1 MVYSMYRGMDVISA
15 LQFSRSDIEH
25 LIRVAEE
32 LRRRV
37 EFGEK
42 LEIAKGRILFTA
54 FFEPSTRTRLSFQ
67 FAMTKLG
74 GMVVDLGPEEVSS
87 MAKGESP
94 EDTLRTVDSYNPDV
108 IVVRHREPGFA
119 VRAGEICKTPVINA
133 GDGYNEHPTQA
144 LLDVYTIW
152 RALGRID
159 GVRIGLMGDLKY
171 GRTVSSL
178 SYALS
183 NFRDVEI
190 HFVSPRELQPREEV
204 LRVLDKRRVRY
215 ELHEKPDEVIE
226 KLDVLYVT
234 RLQKE
239 RMKPEDYE
247 RLKGS
252 YIINYEYLKKFTHI
266 PLIMHPLPRVWELT
280 PDVDGLP
287 QAIYFEQARNGLY
300 IRMALIKEILGL

>member
-1 MVYSMYRGMDVISA
+1 MYRGMDVLSA
-15 LQFSRSDIEH
+15 LQFSRSDIEY
-25 LIRVAEE
+25 LVNLAEE

-37 EFGEK
+37 ESGER
-42 LEIAKGRILFTA
+42 LEVARGRILFTA

-67 FAMTKLG
+67 FAMAKLG
-74 GMVVDLGPEEVSS
+74 GLTIDLGPEEATS

-94 EDTLRTVDSYNPDV
+94 EDTLRTVDSYNPDL

-119 VRAGEICKTPVINA
+119 AKAAQICRAPVINA

-152 RALGRID
+152 RVFGRVE
-159 GVRIGLMGDLKY
+159 GTRVGLMGDLKY
-171 GRTVSSL
+171 GRTISSL

-190 HFVSPRELQPREEV
+190 HYISPRELQPREEV
-204 LRVLDKRRVRY
+204 LKILDQRRVKY
-215 ELHEKPDEVIE
+215 ELHEKLDEVIE

-239 RMKPEDYE
+239 RMKPEEYE

-252 YIINYEYLKKFTHI
+252 YIVNYDYLKKLKHI
-266 PLIMHPLPRVWELT
+266 PIIMHPLPRVWELT
-280 PDVDGLP
+280 TDVDALP
-287 QAIYFEQARNGLY
+287 QAMYFEQAKNGLY
-300 IRMALIKEILGL
+300 IRMALIKAILGV

>member
-1 MVYSMYRGMDVISA
+1 MLKGQDLISA
-15 LQFSRSDIEH
+15 LQFSRGDIEY

-32 LRRRV
+32 LRKRV
-37 EFGEK
+37 ESGER
-42 LEIAKGRILFTA
+42 LDIARGRVLFTA

-67 FAMTKLG
+67 FAMIRLG
-74 GMVVDLGPEEVSS
+74 GTVVDLGPEEVSS

-94 EDTLRTVDSYNPDV
+94 EDTLRTVDGYGPDI

-119 VRAGEICKTPVINA
+119 AKAAQICKTPVVNA

-152 RALGRID
+152 RVFGRVD
-159 GVRIGLMGDLKY
+159 GLRVGMMGDLKY
-171 GRTVSSL
+171 GRTISSL

-190 HFVSPRELQPREEV
+190 YFISPKELQPREEI
-204 LRVLDKRRVRY
+204 LRVLDQRRVRY
-215 ELHEKPDEVIE
+215 ELYEKPDDVIE

-239 RMKPEDYE
+239 RMKPEEYE

-252 YIINYEYLKKFTHI
+252 YIISYDYLKKFSKI
-266 PLIMHPLPRVWELT
+266 PVLLHPLPRVWELT
-280 PDVDGLP
+280 PDVDILP
-287 QAIYFEQARNGLY
+287 QAMYFEQARNGLY
-300 IRMALIKEILGL
+300 MRMALIKEIIGL

>member
-1 MVYSMYRGMDVISA
+1 MYRGMDVLSA
-15 LQFSRSDIEH
+15 LQFSRSDIEY
-25 LIRVAEE
+25 LVNLAEE

-37 EFGEK
+37 ESGER
-42 LEIAKGRILFTA
+42 LEVARGRILFTA

-67 FAMTKLG
+67 FAMAKLG
-74 GMVVDLGPEEVSS
+74 GLTIDLGPEEATS

-94 EDTLRTVDSYNPDV
+94 EDTLRTVDSYNPDL

-119 VRAGEICKTPVINA
+119 ARAAEICRAPVINA

-152 RALGRID
+152 RVFGRVE
-159 GVRIGLMGDLKY
+159 GTRVGLMGDLKY
-171 GRTVSSL
+171 GRTISSL

-190 HFVSPRELQPREEV
+190 HYISPRELQPREEV
-204 LRVLDKRRVRY
+204 LKILDQRRVKY
-215 ELHEKPDEVIE
+215 ELHEKLDEVIE

-239 RMKPEDYE
+239 RMKPEEYE

-252 YIINYEYLKKFTHI
+252 YIVSYDYLKKFKHI
-266 PLIMHPLPRVWELT
+266 PIIMHPLPRVWELT
-280 PDVDGLP
+280 TDVDALP
-287 QAIYFEQARNGLY
+287 QAMYFEQAKNGLY
-300 IRMALIKEILGL
+300 IRMALIKAILGV

>member
-1 MVYSMYRGMDVISA
+1 MYRGMDVLSA
-15 LQFSRSDIEH
+15 LQFSRSDIEY
-25 LIRVAEE
+25 LINLAEE

-37 EFGEK
+37 ESGER
-42 LEIAKGRILFTA
+42 LEVARGRILFTA

-67 FAMTKLG
+67 FAMAKLG
-74 GMVVDLGPEEVSS
+74 GLTIDLGPEEATS

-94 EDTLRTVDSYNPDV
+94 EDTLRTVDSYNPDL

-119 VRAGEICKTPVINA
+119 ARAAQICRAPVINA

-152 RALGRID
+152 RVFGRVE
-159 GVRIGLMGDLKY
+159 GTRVGLMGDLKY
-171 GRTVSSL
+171 GRTISSL

-190 HFVSPRELQPREEV
+190 HYISPRELQPREEV
-204 LRVLDKRRVRY
+204 LKILDQRRVKY
-215 ELHEKPDEVIE
+215 ELHEKLDEVIE

-239 RMKPEDYE
+239 RMKPEEYE

-252 YIINYEYLKKFTHI
+252 YIVNYDYLKKFKHI
-266 PLIMHPLPRVWELT
+266 PIIMHPLPRVWELT
-280 PDVDGLP
+280 TDVDALP
-287 QAIYFEQARNGLY
+287 QAMYFEQAKNGLY
-300 IRMALIKEILGL
+300 IRMALIKTILGV

>member
-1 MVYSMYRGMDVISA
+1 MYRGMDVLSA
-15 LQFSRSDIEH
+15 LQFSRSDIEY
-25 LIRVAEE
+25 LINLAEE

-37 EFGEK
+37 ESGER
-42 LEIAKGRILFTA
+42 LELARGRILFTA

-67 FAMTKLG
+67 FAMAKLG
-74 GMVVDLGPEEVSS
+74 GLTIDLGPEEATS

-94 EDTLRTVDSYNPDV
+94 EDTLRTVDSYNPDL

-119 VRAGEICKTPVINA
+119 ARAAQICRAPVINA

-152 RALGRID
+152 RVFGRVE
-159 GVRIGLMGDLKY
+159 GTRVGLMGDLKY
-171 GRTVSSL
+171 GRTISSL

-190 HFVSPRELQPREEV
+190 HYISPRELQPREEV
-204 LRVLDKRRVRY
+204 LKILDQRRVKY
-215 ELHEKPDEVIE
+215 ELHEKLDEVIE

-239 RMKPEDYE
+239 RMKPEEYE

-252 YIINYEYLKKFTHI
+252 YIVNYDYLKKFKHI
-266 PLIMHPLPRVWELT
+266 PIIMHPLPRVWELT
-280 PDVDGLP
+280 TDVDSLP
-287 QAIYFEQARNGLY
+287 QAMYFEQAKNGLY
-300 IRMALIKEILGL
+300 IRMALIKTILGV

>member
-1 MVYSMYRGMDVISA
+1 MYRGMDVLSA
-15 LQFSRSDIEH
+15 LQFSRSDIEY
-25 LIRVAEE
+25 LVNLAEE

-37 EFGEK
+37 ESGER
-42 LEIAKGRILFTA
+42 LEVARGRILFTA

-67 FAMTKLG
+67 FAMAKLG
-74 GMVVDLGPEEVSS
+74 GLTIDLGPEEATS

-94 EDTLRTVDSYNPDV
+94 EDTLRTVDSYNPDL

-119 VRAGEICKTPVINA
+119 ARAAQICRAPVINA

-152 RALGRID
+152 RVFGRVE
-159 GVRIGLMGDLKY
+159 GTRVGLMGDLKY
-171 GRTVSSL
+171 GRTISSL

-190 HFVSPRELQPREEV
+190 HYISPRELQPREEV
-204 LRVLDKRRVRY
+204 LKILDQRRVKY
-215 ELHEKPDEVIE
+215 ELHEKLDEVIE

-239 RMKPEDYE
+239 RMKPEEYE

-252 YIINYEYLKKFTHI
+252 YIVNYDYLKKFKHI
-266 PLIMHPLPRVWELT
+266 PIIMHPLPRVWELT
-280 PDVDGLP
+280 TDVDALP
-287 QAIYFEQARNGLY
+287 QAMYFEQAKNGLY
-300 IRMALIKEILGL
+300 IRMALIKTILGV

>member
-1 MVYSMYRGMDVISA
+1 MYRGMDVLSA
-15 LQFSRSDIEH
+15 LQFSRSDIEY
-25 LIRVAEE
+25 LINLAEE

-37 EFGEK
+37 ESGGR
-42 LEIAKGRILFTA
+42 LELARGRILFTA

-67 FAMTKLG
+67 FAMAKLG
-74 GMVVDLGPEEVSS
+74 GLTIDLGPEEATS

-94 EDTLRTVDSYNPDV
+94 EDTLRTVDSYNPDL

-119 VRAGEICKTPVINA
+119 ARAAQICRAPVINA

-152 RALGRID
+152 RVFGRVE
-159 GVRIGLMGDLKY
+159 GTRVGLMGDLKY
-171 GRTVSSL
+171 GRTISSL

-190 HFVSPRELQPREEV
+190 HYISPRELQPREEV
-204 LRVLDKRRVRY
+204 LKILDQRRVKY
-215 ELHEKPDEVIE
+215 ELHEKLDEVIE

-239 RMKPEDYE
+239 RMKPEEYE

-252 YIINYEYLKKFTHI
+252 YIVSYDYLKKFKHI
-266 PLIMHPLPRVWELT
+266 PIIMHPLPRVWELT
-280 PDVDGLP
+280 TDVDALP
-287 QAIYFEQARNGLY
+287 QAMYFEQAKNGLY
-300 IRMALIKEILGL
+300 IRMALIKTILGV

>member
-1 MVYSMYRGMDVISA
+1 MYRGMDVLSA
-15 LQFSRSDIEH
+15 LQFSRSDIEY
-25 LIRVAEE
+25 LVNLAEE

-37 EFGEK
+37 ESGER
-42 LEIAKGRILFTA
+42 LEVARGRILFTA

-67 FAMTKLG
+67 FAMAKLG
-74 GMVVDLGPEEVSS
+74 GLTIDLGPEEATS

-94 EDTLRTVDSYNPDV
+94 EDTLRTVDSYNPDL
-108 IVVRHREPGFA
+108 IVVRHREPGFVA
-119 VRAGEICKTPVINA
+119 RAAQICRAPVINA

-152 RALGRID
+152 RVFGRVE
-159 GVRIGLMGDLKY
+159 GTRVGLMGDLKY
-171 GRTVSSL
+171 GRTISSL

-190 HFVSPRELQPREEV
+190 HYISPRELQPREEV
-204 LRVLDKRRVRY
+204 LKILDQRRVKY
-215 ELHEKPDEVIE
+215 ELHEKLDEVIE

-239 RMKPEDYE
+239 RMKPEEYE

-252 YIINYEYLKKFTHI
+252 YIVNYDYLKKFKHI
-266 PLIMHPLPRVWELT
+266 PIIMHPLPRVWELT
-280 PDVDGLP
+280 TDVDALP
-287 QAIYFEQARNGLY
+287 QAMYFEQAKNGLY
-300 IRMALIKEILGL
+300 IRMALIKTILGV

>member
-1 MVYSMYRGMDVISA
+1 MYRGMDVLSA
-15 LQFSRSDIEH
+15 LQFNRSDIEY
-25 LIRVAEE
+25 LINLAEE

-37 EFGEK
+37 ESGER
-42 LEIAKGRILFTA
+42 LELARGRILFTA

-67 FAMTKLG
+67 FAMAKLG
-74 GMVVDLGPEEVSS
+74 GLTIDLGPEEATS

-94 EDTLRTVDSYNPDV
+94 EDTLRTVDSYNPDL

-119 VRAGEICKTPVINA
+119 ARAAQICRAPVINA

-152 RALGRID
+152 RVFGRVE
-159 GVRIGLMGDLKY
+159 GTRVGLMGDLKY
-171 GRTVSSL
+171 GRTISSL

-190 HFVSPRELQPREEV
+190 HYISPRELQPREEV
-204 LRVLDKRRVRY
+204 LKILDQRRVKY
-215 ELHEKPDEVIE
+215 ELHEKLDEVIE

-239 RMKPEDYE
+239 RMKPEEYE

-252 YIINYEYLKKFTHI
+252 YIVSYDYLKKFKHI
-266 PLIMHPLPRVWELT
+266 PIILHPLPRVWELT
-280 PDVDGLP
+280 TDVDALP
-287 QAIYFEQARNGLY
+287 QAMYFEQAKNGLY
-300 IRMALIKEILGL
+300 IRMALIKTILGV

>member
-1 MVYSMYRGMDVISA
+1 MYRGMDVLSA
-15 LQFSRSDIEH
+15 LQFSRSDIEY
-25 LIRVAEE
+25 LINLAEE

-37 EFGEK
+37 ESGER
-42 LEIAKGRILFTA
+42 LELARGRILFTA

-67 FAMTKLG
+67 FAMAKLG
-74 GMVVDLGPEEVSS
+74 GLTIDLGPEEATS

-94 EDTLRTVDSYNPDV
+94 EDTLRTVDSYNPDL

-119 VRAGEICKTPVINA
+119 ARAAQICRAPVINA

-152 RALGRID
+152 RVFGRVE
-159 GVRIGLMGDLKY
+159 GTRVGLMGDLKY
-171 GRTVSSL
+171 GRTISSL

-190 HFVSPRELQPREEV
+190 HYISPRELQPREEV
-204 LRVLDKRRVRY
+204 LKILDQRRVKY
-215 ELHEKPDEVIE
+215 ELHEKLDEVIE

-239 RMKPEDYE
+239 RMKPEEYE

-252 YIINYEYLKKFTHI
+252 YIVNYDYLKKFKHI
-266 PLIMHPLPRVWELT
+266 PIIMHPLPRVWELT
-280 PDVDGLP
+280 TDVDALP
-287 QAIYFEQARNGLY
+287 QAMYFEQAKNGLY
-300 IRMALIKEILGL
+300 IRMALIKTILGV